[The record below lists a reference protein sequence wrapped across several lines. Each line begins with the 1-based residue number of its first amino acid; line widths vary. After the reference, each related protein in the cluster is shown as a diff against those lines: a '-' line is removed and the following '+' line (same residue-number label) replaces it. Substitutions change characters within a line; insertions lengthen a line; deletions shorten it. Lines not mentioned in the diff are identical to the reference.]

1 MGIVPIETLIVP
13 VLFALPPGSDRLL
26 VMRVRP
32 IPVTARA
39 AGRFSSSDPG
49 RWIPMLLAEEVP
61 TIMAASDVVVLLV
74 LFFFISLGF
83 LGVGRVLFGTTT
95 KTFSSSSLTS
105 TEFVRFFVGGQD
117 FDVFTQQNPIA
128 GSLFYFAFL
137 AF

>member
-49 RWIPMLLAEEVP
+49 RWIPTVSYTHLTLP
-61 TIMAASDVVVLLV
+61 TKRIV
-74 LFFFISLGF
+74 
-83 LGVGRVLFGTTT
+83 
-95 KTFSSSSLTS
+95 
-105 TEFVRFFVGGQD
+105 
-117 FDVFTQQNPIA
+117 
-128 GSLFYFAFL
+128 
-137 AF
+137 